1 MSLFGKIFG
10 GKKQE
15 VVPTTQEALQKLQER
30 EDMFQKKQDF
40 LEKKIETEVATAR
53 THAAKNKRLALQ
65 ALKRKKENASMNS
78 DVLSVVADSTKAL
91 KKAHNEM
98 DADKVHDLMEEIAEQ
113 QEVANE
119 IATAISNPV
128 GLQNDIDD
136 EELMK
141 ELNEMEEEALSGK
154 LLDAGIVPAHSIP
167 SVADKLP
174 SAPTELPKKTTAK
187 KQQEDEDLAEIDITN
202 KFTHHT
208 ALHGRTRRPLYLG
221 TALSHCYHRS

>member
-15 VVPTTQEALQKLQER
+15 AAPSTQEALQKLQER
-30 EDMFQKKQDF
+30 EDMFQKKQEF

-53 THAAKNKRLALQ
+53 AHAANKRVALQ
-65 ALKRKKENASMNS
+65 ALRRKKGYEKQLEHIAGVLNTIHHQKTALENASMNS
-78 DVLSVVADSTKAL
+78 DVLGVIGESAKAL

-128 GLQNDIDD
+128 GLQNEIDD
-136 EELMK
+136 EELLK
-141 ELNEMEEEALSGK
+141 ELEEMEEEDLSGK
-154 LLDAGIVPAHSIP
+154 LLDAGIVPTTNVP

-174 SAPTELPKKTTAK
+174 SAPKELPKKTEAK
-187 KQQEDEDLAEIDITN
+187 KQQEDEDLAELEAWAN
-202 KFTHHT
+202 
-208 ALHGRTRRPLYLG
+208 A
-221 TALSHCYHRS
+221 

>member
-65 ALKRKKENASMNS
+65 ALKRKKGYEKQLEHIAGVLNTIHHQKSALENASMNS

-141 ELNEMEEEALSGK
+141 ELDEMEEEALSGK

-174 SAPTELPKKTTAK
+174 NAPTELPKKTAAK
-187 KQQEDEDLAEIDITN
+187 KQQEDEDLAELEAWAN
-202 KFTHHT
+202 
-208 ALHGRTRRPLYLG
+208 A
-221 TALSHCYHRS
+221 